1 METLIYIGL
10 VLGPLF
16 LFVLLFWRYPAQA
29 GLAFL
34 FVVVVLDCLEIGA
47 SGIDAGIS
55 LYFDDVA
62 CAVLIAGAVIIAGRS
77 GRLPANYCWPALS
90 LFGLAVMNFLR
101 GAPVYGLRHAGNDA
115 RAMVYFVIPAMAFSA
130 FRPAFRI
137 SAERLVT
144 WLCGASYVLAAVAV
158 CRWLGVL
165 PTPEV
170 FTGDFRTIVR
180 VLTSSYAMVMALA
193 FIAVLANQIIR
204 GLQATGLLTAGIFGL
219 FVLALQH
226 RSVWTA
232 SVVGVAWLA
241 FRTFRLANRRWIQVS
256 LVAVPVIAL
265 GIAFLFVSGR
275 ADNVISLAKANIE
288 ETRQSNSTWAWRV
301 DGFSEATDRALSNGL
316 LDLAVGPPAGRD
328 LTDVATEASIHIHDQ
343 YIATFAYYGVAGLLV
358 FVVWMGMLA
367 RHIGR
372 VGLSTIVP
380 SLSNRIAGATL
391 AALFV
396 SELAYMTAYSGGLIQ
411 GTVFGLLWAASA
423 GEVTIAQGAR
433 EKVPESL

>member
-1 METLIYIGL
+1 
-10 VLGPLF
+10 
-16 LFVLLFWRYPAQA
+16 
-29 GLAFL
+29 
-34 FVVVVLDCLEIGA
+34 
-47 SGIDAGIS
+47 
-55 LYFDDVA
+55 
-62 CAVLIAGAVIIAGRS
+62 
-77 GRLPANYCWPALS
+77 
-90 LFGLAVMNFLR
+90 
-101 GAPVYGLRHAGNDA
+101 
-115 RAMVYFVIPAMAFSA
+115 
-130 FRPAFRI
+130 
-137 SAERLVT
+137 
-144 WLCGASYVLAAVAV
+144 
-158 CRWLGVL
+158 VL

-372 VGLSTIVP
+372 VGLSTLP
-380 SLSNRIAGATL
+380 SLCPNLPT
-391 AALFV
+391 
-396 SELAYMTAYSGGLIQ
+396 
-411 GTVFGLLWAASA
+411 
-423 GEVTIAQGAR
+423 
-433 EKVPESL
+433 